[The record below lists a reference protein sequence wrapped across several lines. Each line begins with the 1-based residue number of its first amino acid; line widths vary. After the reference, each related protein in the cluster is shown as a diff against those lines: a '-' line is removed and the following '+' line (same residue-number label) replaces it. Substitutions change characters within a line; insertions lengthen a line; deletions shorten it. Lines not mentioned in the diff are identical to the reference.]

1 MSDPAPASGE
11 ARTVARLV
19 QESAQRFADRLAV
32 SDGAVGLT
40 FAELGDLVAEAARA
54 FRGRG
59 VRPGDR
65 VALWA
70 PNSYRWVI
78 AALGIV
84 SAGAVIVPIN
94 TRYRGSEA
102 REFLARTDARVLVVE
117 QGFLGYDYVGALGAG
132 VADEAGFGPVD
143 LALVVDLAAQ
153 PTGVGVVG
161 TTPVLAWAEFLGAA
175 STVSAAEGQQ
185 LIDDVAPEDLS
196 EIIFTSGTTGRAKGV
211 TLAHGAAIDLY
222 REFGRIWG
230 IGPGDRYLISL
241 PFFHTGGL
249 KAGILNCLLFGLTMV
264 PMAVFDPAEAMALIE
279 RERITVMNGSPTI
292 YSSILDHPDRG
303 RYDLSTLRVAATG
316 AAVVPQQLVER
327 ARTELPFKNFITA
340 YGLTECCGTA
350 TMCRATD
357 PTGIVV
363 ASNGSALPGVELRVV
378 DIDGTELA
386 AGRPGEVLVRGGNV
400 TQGYWR
406 DPTATAEAID
416 RDGWLHTGDIGTL
429 DALGNLKITDRL
441 KDLFI
446 VGGFNVSPAEVEQ
459 VLARHPDVSEVAVIG
474 VPDDRLGEVAKAYVI
489 AKHDRL
495 PTEAEVIAWCRER
508 LANFKVPRFVDV
520 VDALPRNAS
529 GKVQKRDL
537 RALAAPPAASAS
549 GA

>member
-1 MSDPAPASGE
+1 MSDPASASGE
-11 ARTVARLV
+11 ARTIARLV
-19 QESAQRFADRLAV
+19 QDSARRYGDRPAV
-32 SDGAVGLT
+32 SDGAVGLS
-40 FAELGDLVAEAARA
+40 FAQLGERVGEAARA
-54 FRGRG
+54 FQGRG
-59 VRPGDR
+59 VQPGER
-65 VALWA
+65 VGLWA

-102 REFLARTDARVLVVE
+102 REFLARTDARLLVVE
-117 QGFLGYDYVGALGAG
+117 QGFLGYDHVGALSGG
-132 VADEAGFGPVD
+132 VADEAGFGPVELD
-143 LALVVDLAAQ
+143 LIVDLAEQ
-153 PTGVGVVG
+153 PVGVGG
-161 TTPVLAWAEFLGAA
+161 STPVLAWAEFLAA
-175 STVSAAEGQQ
+175 ANAVSPAEGQQ
-185 LIDDVAPEDLS
+185 TVDNVSPDDLS

-222 REFGRIWG
+222 REYGRIWA
-230 IGPGDRYLISL
+230 IRPGDRYLISL
-241 PFFHTGGL
+241 PFFHTGGI
-249 KAGILNCLLFGLTMV
+249 KAGILTCLLFGLTMV
-264 PMAVFDPAEAMALIE
+264 PMPVFEAAEAMALIE

-292 YSSILDHPDRG
+292 YSSILDHPDRD

-350 TMCRATD
+350 TMCRTTD
-357 PTGIVV
+357 STEIVA

-378 DIDGTELA
+378 DIDGTELS
-386 AGRPGEVLVRGGNV
+386 AGQPGEVLVRGGNV
-400 TQGYWR
+400 TRGYWR
-406 DPTATAEAID
+406 DPTATADAID
-416 RDGWLHTGDIGTL
+416 ADGWLRTGDVGTL
-429 DALGNLKITDRL
+429 DDHGNLKITDRL

-446 VGGFNVSPAEVEQ
+446 VGGFNVSPADVEQ

-489 AKHDRL
+489 AKHGRS
-495 PTEAEVIAWCRER
+495 PSEAEVIAWCRER
-508 LANFKVPRFVDV
+508 LANFKVPRFVEV

-529 GKVQKRDL
+529 GKVLKRDL
-537 RALAAPPAASAS
+537 RALAAPAA
-549 GA
+549 G